1 MPSAPQSRF
10 ADVNGVKLH
19 YLIAGKGDPV
29 LLLHGYAE
37 TSHMWLPLIA
47 KLADRHT
54 VIAPDLRG
62 FGDSAA
68 PADGYTK
75 AAMARDI
82 HALVKSLNYDR
93 IRLVGHD
100 IGLMVAYAY
109 AAQYPGEV
117 SGISISTARRR
128 WRWSP
133 AASGFISS
141 ISGMILPPIRRN
153 RCRKKIANS
162 MPRLMPS
169 PAIWPPGWKFS
180 APSQRTPR
188 ILQDSQKPS

>member
-1 MPSAPQSRF
+1 MQAPQSKF
-10 ADVNGVKLH
+10 AEVGGVKLH

-29 LLLHGYAE
+29 VLLHGYAE

-47 KLADRHT
+47 ELADKHT

-62 FGDSAA
+62 FGESAA
-68 PADGYTK
+68 PSDGYTK

-82 HALVKSLNYDR
+82 HALVKNLKYDR

-117 SGISISTARRR
+117 DRLVLMEAFLPGVGDWNSVFLLRDLRLSLRTLRRSDPGRSGIPSIE
-128 WRWSP
+128 
-133 AASGFISS
+133 
-141 ISGMILPPIRRN
+141 N
-153 RCRKKIANS
+153 
-162 MPRLMPS
+162 
-169 PAIWPPGWKFS
+169 
-180 APSQRTPR
+180 
-188 ILQDSQKPS
+188 